1 MSKDFFVYHHHHH
14 LGLFGYTL
22 LDIRTREG
30 REGEKE
36 EEEEEENT
44 NKEHFHPR
52 LSRTKV
58 GIFGRK

>member
-1 MSKDFFVYHHHHH
+1 MSKDFFGVYHHH

-22 LDIRTREG
+22 LDIRAREG

-36 EEEEEENT
+36 RRRRKKKNT

-52 LSRTKV
+52 LTRTKV